1 MSASNQLVRAW
12 LVDWLAA
19 MAASEEQTRNEKDGY
34 VALFVFFFAI
44 FSYCHWFDKTTT
56 FDIVC
61 ISLLSFFLE
70 RTTQAQSVTI

>member
-34 VALFVFFFAI
+34 VALFVFFF
-44 FSYCHWFDKTTT
+44 CHLQ
-56 FDIVC
+56 
-61 ISLLSFFLE
+61 LLSL
-70 RTTQAQSVTI
+70 V